1 MIKLIDKIDRI
12 YLDKFYALPEC
23 EIKTKAF
30 QALNTKTKI
39 GDLNRDIGDYLEDNL
54 LSEEEHPFLLDLLKT
69 YDYSYSG
76 SSLCNGEGGINIKSG
91 WGL

>member
-1 MIKLIDKIDRI
+1 MTKLIDKIDKI
-12 YLDKFYALPEC
+12 YLDKFYMLPKSEM
-23 EIKTKAF
+23 KNKVF
-30 QALNTKTKI
+30 RALNTKTKI
-39 GDLNRDIGDYLEDNL
+39 GDLNRDIGDYLQDNL
-54 LSEEEHPFLLDLLKT
+54 LSDEEHPFLLDLLKT

>member
-1 MIKLIDKIDRI
+1 MTKLIDKIEKI

-23 EIKTKAF
+23 EMKTKALH
-30 QALNTKTKI
+30 ALKT
-39 GDLNRDIGDYLEDNL
+39 GTSFGWMGCDVADYLEDNL
-54 LSEEEHPFLLDLLKT
+54 LSDEEHPFILDLLKT
-69 YDYSYSG
+69 YDNRSSG

>member
-1 MIKLIDKIDRI
+1 MTKLIDKIEKI

-23 EIKTKAF
+23 EMKTKALH
-30 QALNTKTKI
+30 ALNNETSFGWLG
-39 GDLNRDIGDYLEDNL
+39 GDIL
-54 LSEEEHPFLLDLLKT
+54 LSEEEHPFILDLLKT
-69 YDYSYSG
+69 YDNRSSG